1 MAGHQMLGRMDLHAR
16 EARFPVQLAGHFR
29 AGDERGIA
37 EMEDLALLLARIRH
51 THAAER
57 TGIAALSAALREEG
71 GAVER
76 YGKAAAALFA
86 REDARG
92 EFP

>member
-1 MAGHQMLGRMDLHAR
+1 MGDGGAVGMHVGHLRGAQRAQVTG
-16 EARFPVQLAGHFR
+16 LA
-29 AGDERGIA
+29 
-37 EMEDLALLLARIRH
+37 
-51 THAAER
+51 
-57 TGIAALSAALREEG
+57 AALREEG

-92 EFP
+92 EFSHMRVGVKQLFGHGIRT